1 MPAPVVA
8 AFQYQYVLVGRFSDA
23 QMQKGRER
31 KEQSTE
37 WETGH
42 GLCGDDEGV
51 GTAGLG
57 GLTEH
62 PPSEQNMQNDSSLMD
77 T

>member
-1 MPAPVVA
+1 VT
-8 AFQYQYVLVGRFSDA
+8 R
-23 QMQKGRER
+23 RCR
-31 KEQSTE
+31 KEERGKSKAQKRAKKRKKALNGE